1 MFQATYTFKN
11 SSAVVDCFTVNLIDS
26 PGVRAWA
33 YAVLL
38 NTKQRKVTTQKIA
51 WISKYNSD
59 IVDQLYRG
67 IIECLGTLDSTQ
79 FRFTQDIPLVEQVD
93 QLFLNRLHRYFT
105 QCCLDIWKYEFRDYQ
120 LRDRLNPIF
129 QRLNMLIHN
138 LEFFYETPQRKQWNN
153 QGKELNFRL
162 EKNEISFDILPF
174 THNHTTEP
182 ADLILDAHILGKT
195 LLESYI
201 CNDNPNNWDTAG
213 HVRTSG
219 GSVAIMSNHRRNIY
233 QQPEFKAWLTQH
245 GISQT
250 NILADFSLGN
260 FVNNDLKRLE
270 QLSLDSN
277 FNNLS
282 CEIDIIL

>member
-11 SSAVVDCFTVNLIDS
+11 SSAVVDCFIVNLIDN

-38 NTKQRKVTTQKIA
+38 NNKQRRVTVQKIA
-51 WISKYNSD
+51 GISPHNPD
-59 IVDQLYRG
+59 IVDRLYRG
-67 IIECLGTLDSTQ
+67 IIECLTALDSTQ
-79 FRFTQDIPLVEQVD
+79 FRFTQDIPLVDQVD
-93 QLFLNRLHRYFT
+93 QQFLNRLHRYFT
-105 QCCLDIWKYEFRDYQ
+105 QCCLDIWKYEFRDYE
-120 LRDRLNPIF
+120 LRNRLNPIF

-138 LEFFYETPQRKQWNN
+138 IECFYETPQKKQWDNR
-153 QGKELNFRL
+153 GKEINFRL
-162 EKNEISFDILPF
+162 EKNEISFDMLPF
-174 THNHTTEP
+174 IYNHTTEP
-182 ADLILDAHILGKT
+182 TDLILDAHILGKT

-201 CNDNPNNWDTAG
+201 CNDNPDHWDTSG

-219 GSVAIMSNHRRNIY
+219 GAVALLSTHRRTIY

-245 GISQT
+245 GLDQSK
-250 NILADFSLGN
+250 ILADFSLGN

-270 QLSLDSN
+270 QLSLDQN